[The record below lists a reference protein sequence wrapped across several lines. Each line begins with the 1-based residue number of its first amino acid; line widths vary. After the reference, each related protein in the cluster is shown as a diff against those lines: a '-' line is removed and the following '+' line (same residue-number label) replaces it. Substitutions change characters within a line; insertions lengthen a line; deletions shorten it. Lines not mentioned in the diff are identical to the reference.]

1 MKRTTS
7 LLAAF
12 GVFAASASFASSP
25 EVVTLHLNMP
35 SMQGHYL
42 KAHFNGLYAGV
53 ECVGHNF
60 TVSMANDD
68 IPMALSLGVLKL
80 GSNHIVF
87 TPCNNSSC
95 TQTGKQV
102 AADFG
107 LSQSGQTYSASPSDI
122 TLNFDAF
129 GETCT
134 PGLKGHSR
142 SFLLG

>member
-1 MKRTTS
+1 MKKTTS
-7 LLAAF
+7 LLAAL
-12 GVFAASASFASSP
+12 GVFAVSASFASSSD
-25 EVVTLHLNMP
+25 VVTLHFNMP

-42 KAHFNGLYAGV
+42 KANYNGNEASTECISNGV
-53 ECVGHNF
+53 
-60 TVSMANDD
+60 TMSITNDD
-68 IPMALSLGVLKL
+68 IGVALTLHVLKL
-80 GSNHIVF
+80 GSNHITF
-87 TPCNNSSC
+87 TQCNNRLC

-134 PGLKGHSR
+134 PGLKGHRR